1 MQSLY
6 CIKNLLPKSVFALLF
21 ICTYTLTRAQA
32 VEPSAQPTNLQF
44 GALKAYSLNLSF
56 TTSGA
61 DGYLILKGSQPI
73 SDAPVDGTT
82 YQKGQG
88 LTNCKV
94 MYVGATSIQSV
105 REVLEGTEY
114 FFKIYAYN
122 GSGSQI
128 NYLQANPL
136 SGSVS
141 TLVSDAGNYYSGIDP
156 TGTSFIS
163 DLNNL
168 INSHTQLQYTAYKS
182 NIIPAI
188 FERDTVGGQLV
199 VNCEYSNETT
209 IYTGPFDFNNQ
220 AYNREH
226 VLCKSWMQTA
236 ALYGANSLIN
246 YAEGADYYNLLLTR
260 STPNN
265 TRSNNPLG
273 NIVTLTSSYGESK
286 YGRDANNKPV
296 FEPKANRKGD
306 AARAMMYEMIC
317 YDGLEGGWGLNELL
331 SQATDQD
338 QNILKLWSQQDP
350 PDKFERTKNEYI
362 SSLQRNRNPFI
373 DHPEWAQCID
383 FDNLSKV
390 QCTVSTGAD
399 EVALDANL
407 TIYPNPANDVLNV
420 RVATQQVSDI
430 TAAVYDIYGRVVFE
444 QHSRGT
450 EFQLVTGG
458 FESGNY
464 LLHISMDGKFAVRK
478 FMITR

>member
-6 CIKNLLPKSVFALLF
+6 CFNKLLSKATFAVIF
-21 ICTYTLTRAQA
+21 ICCYAIANGQA
-32 VEPSAQPTNLQF
+32 VEPGAQPSNLQF
-44 GALKAYSLNLSF
+44 GGIKPYTFNLSF
-56 TTSGA
+56 SASNA
-61 DGYLILKGSQPI
+61 DGYLILKSTQPI
-73 SDAPVDGTT
+73 TTVPVDGVT

-88 LTNCKV
+88 LPGCKV
-94 MYVGATSIQSV
+94 MYVGSTNLQNV

-114 FFKIYAYN
+114 FFKIFAYN
-122 GSGSQI
+122 GSGAQI
-128 NYLQANPL
+128 NYLQTNPL
-136 SGSVS
+136 SGSVTS
-141 TLVSDAGNYYSGIDP
+141 LASDAGNYYSSINP
-156 TGTSFIS
+156 ASPSFTD
-163 DLNNL
+163 DLHNL
-168 INSHTQLQYTAYKS
+168 INSHTQLLYTAYKS

-273 NIVTLTSSYGESK
+273 TVVTLTSTYGESK
-286 YGRDANNKPV
+286 YGRDNNNKPV
-296 FEPKANRKGD
+296 FEPKADRKGD
-306 AARAMMYEMIC
+306 AARAMMYEMVC

-338 QNILKLWSQQDP
+338 QAILKLWNQQDP

-362 SSLQRNRNPFI
+362 SSLQKNRNPFI
-373 DHPEWAQCID
+373 DHPDWADCID
-383 FDNLSKV
+383 FDSIFKR
-390 QCTVSTGAD
+390 QCNATTGVD
-399 EVALDANL
+399 EMALDANL
-407 TIYPNPANDVLNV
+407 TIYPNPAADVLNV
-420 RVATQQVSDI
+420 FVAAQQFSNVN
-430 TAAVYDIYGRVVFE
+430 AVVFDMYGRAIAE
-444 QHSRGT
+444 QNSDNT
-450 EFQLVTGG
+450 DFQLFTGR
-458 FESGNY
+458 FEAGNY
-464 LLHISMDGKFAVRK
+464 LLRITMDGKSAVRK
-478 FMITR
+478 FMIVR